1 MYNEL
6 CLFALIPFQITHTT
20 LMCFHS
26 CKSTVEG
33 NDMIK
38 MHMREGHVCKTP
50 WTRKDSE
57 FLWVPGHSQV
67 PLHHSTFQTAGQK
80 LTWHRVCQCG
90 IFILDCPCSNLTLAV
105 TLLLQKCLI
114 GMSGHCTVNY
124 LACTVT
130 GLQPCCGTI
139 NTSYFWKVIPNF
151 VNLSFEKRSWIFS

>member
-33 NDMIK
+33 NAMIK

-57 FLWVPGHSQV
+57 FLAVLGHSQV
-67 PLHHSTFQTAGQK
+67 PSITRRSRL
-80 LTWHRVCQCG
+80 LDRNWPG
-90 IFILDCPCSNLTLAV
+90 IESANVESLSSIVPAV

-114 GMSGHCTVNY
+114 GMSGHCTVIY

-151 VNLSFEKRSWIFS
+151 AKLSCEKRSWIFS